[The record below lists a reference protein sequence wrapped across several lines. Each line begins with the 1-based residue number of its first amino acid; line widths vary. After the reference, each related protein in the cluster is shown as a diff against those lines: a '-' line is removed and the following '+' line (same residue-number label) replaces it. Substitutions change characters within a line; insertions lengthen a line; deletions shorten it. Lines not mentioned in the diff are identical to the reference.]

1 MYFIAFLLFIELY
14 FAATLAPSVISLHNI
29 CCDTVAA
36 YRTENKQLYRQR
48 VTFKK
53 HRDYHWY
60 CLLAGVTFKKNRH
73 CCENCE

>member
-36 YRTENKQLYRQR
+36 YRTENNQLYRQR
-48 VTFKK
+48 VT
-53 HRDYHWY
+53 
-60 CLLAGVTFKKNRH
+60 
-73 CCENCE
+73 